1 MAQVLT
7 QRGAFIGGEWLPG
20 DGEEIEV
27 RSPASGELLG
37 SVRAAT
43 ADQVDRAVAAAAAAF
58 ETWRRTSVLERVEI
72 CRRAYDICMDRAE
85 EIARMITRE
94 TGKTIRESREEMV
107 EYTADHF
114 RRASEDMLRH
124 AGQVLPSTQG
134 QTHKRIII
142 IQEPVGVVAAISPWN
157 FPVDIAG
164 IPIVYGL
171 AFGCTTVWKP
181 SELAP
186 LCAEL
191 FVDVLHEAGFPAGTV
206 NLVHGR
212 GDVGAKLTGHRD
224 VASVVFTGSV
234 ATGEKVAR
242 EAGLKNRI
250 LELGGNGPQI
260 VLADAN
266 LEAAADAAVMG
277 CFYLAGQV
285 CTAAERVLVHSDVHD
300 RFVDLLVAKTKE
312 LRIGDPLDEATD
324 MGPMCNASRSRT
336 HGTSPTPSSSAR
348 SSSTAASKACTTSRR
363 SSPASRARWRSREE
377 TFGPVAPIM
386 RFDTLDEAIAIGN
399 ETEFGLTAPSSPR
412 STSRSEALRTSVA
425 SGARAAS
432 RGAGRFAGQAGT
444 GRQPCEAP
452 QPARRPL
459 VGRRLR
465 KPSGLRVAGGLMG
478 VRRRDSGGVRRLAA
492 HAHQTAGRS
501 TRSRRHAHSVR
512 ASSCMCERSS
522 GRPCGA
528 SGRVLSTW

>member
-43 ADQVDRAVAAAAAAF
+43 PEQVDQAVAAAAAAF

-72 CRRAYDICMDRAE
+72 CRRGYDICMDRAE

-114 RRASEDMLRH
+114 RRAAEDVLRH

-134 QTHKRIII
+134 RTHKRIIV

-212 GDVGAKLTGHRD
+212 GDVGATLTGHRD

-300 RFVDLLVAKTKE
+300 RFVELLVEKTKAAAH
-312 LRIGDPLDEATD
+312 RRPARRGHRH
-324 MGPMCNASRSRT
+324 GPDVQRGHARAHPAPHRGRRRARRGRRPRRRART
-336 HGTSPTPSSSAR
+336 
-348 SSSTAASKACTTSRR
+348 ACTTSRR
-363 SSPASRARWRSREE
+363 SSPASRARWRSR
-377 TFGPVAPIM
+377 
-386 RFDTLDEAIAIGN
+386 
-399 ETEFGLTAPSSPR
+399 
-412 STSRSEALRTSVA
+412 
-425 SGARAAS
+425 
-432 RGAGRFAGQAGT
+432 
-444 GRQPCEAP
+444 
-452 QPARRPL
+452 
-459 VGRRLR
+459 
-465 KPSGLRVAGGLMG
+465 
-478 VRRRDSGGVRRLAA
+478 RRRRSGRSRRSCA
-492 HAHQTAGRS
+492 S
-501 TRSRRHAHSVR
+501 TRSRRRSRSATR
-512 ASSCMCERSS
+512 PSSGSPPPSSRTRSTMRGRPPRSS
-522 GRPCGA
+522 ATAPCTSTRRRTTGIRWRRSAAPRARARAA
-528 SGRVLSTW
+528 SWPSGIADAVTETKQITFDWS

>member
-7 QRGAFIGGEWLPG
+7 QRGAFIGGEWVSG
-20 DGEEIEV
+20 GGEEIEV
-27 RSPASGELLG
+27 RSPATGESLG
-37 SVRAAT
+37 AVRAAT
-43 ADQVDRAVAAAAAAF
+43 PDQVDQAVAAAAAAF

-114 RRASEDMLRH
+114 RRAAEDVMRH

-134 QTHKRIII
+134 RTHKRILIV
-142 IQEPVGVVAAISPWN
+142 QEPVGVVAAISPWN

-191 FVDVLHEAGFPAGTV
+191 FVDVLHDAGFPPGTV

-212 GDVGAKLTGHRD
+212 GDVGRRPHRHPRRRLRGLHRLD
-224 VASVVFTGSV
+224 RDRREGR
-234 ATGEKVAR
+234 AR
-242 EAGLKNRI
+242 GRLKNRI

-285 CTAAERVLVHSDVHD
+285 CTAAERVLVHSDVHEPSSTSWSSA
-300 RFVDLLVAKTKE
+300 RALQ
-312 LRIGDPLDEATD
+312 IGDPLDEATD
-324 MGPMCNASRSRT
+324 MGPMCNA
-336 HGTSPTPSSSAR
+336 
-348 SSSTAASKACTTSRR
+348 
-363 SSPASRARWRSREE
+363 
-377 TFGPVAPIM
+377 
-386 RFDTLDEAIAIGN
+386 
-399 ETEFGLTAPSSPR
+399 
-412 STSRSEALRTSVA
+412 
-425 SGARAAS
+425 
-432 RGAGRFAGQAGT
+432 
-444 GRQPCEAP
+444 
-452 QPARRPL
+452 
-459 VGRRLR
+459 
-465 KPSGLRVAGGLMG
+465 
-478 VRRRDSGGVRRLAA
+478 
-492 HAHQTAGRS
+492 
-501 TRSRRHAHSVR
+501 
-512 ASSCMCERSS
+512 
-522 GRPCGA
+522 
-528 SGRVLSTW
+528 